1 MIMSNNIILIFI
13 KGFLM
18 NYELLSRLAMQDSE
32 RLKSENLILVKK
44 IVLLEQENKNLKDF
58 NNIIEK
64 ERNAYKERMG
74 QIKNEANGLIIEKN
88 LLLDEIIILENKI
101 KKLEEKLLAKAEEER
116 QETNNLRQKIR
127 IDEDGEIIKNKD
139 QIRAKNIS
147 KSVEFYS

>member
-1 MIMSNNIILIFI
+1 
-13 KGFLM
+13 M

-44 IVLLEQENKNLKDF
+44 IVLLEHENKNLKDF

-64 ERNAYKERMG
+64 ERNAFKERLG

-101 KKLEEKLLAKAEEER
+101 KKLEEKLLAKEEER
-116 QETNNLRQKIR
+116 EETNNLRQKIR
-127 IDEDGEIIKNKD
+127 IDEDGEVVKNKD

>member
-1 MIMSNNIILIFI
+1 
-13 KGFLM
+13 
-18 NYELLSRLAMQDSE
+18 MQDSE

-64 ERNAYKERMG
+64 ERNAYIERMG
-74 QIKNEANGLIIEKN
+74 LIKNEANGLIIEKN

-101 KKLEEKLLAKAEEER
+101 KKLEEKLLAKEEEK
-116 QETNNLRQKIR
+116 QESNHQREKIR
-127 IDEDGEIIKNKD
+127 IDEDREIVRNKD
-139 QIRAKNIS
+139 EIRAKNIS

>member
-1 MIMSNNIILIFI
+1 
-13 KGFLM
+13 M

-44 IVLLEQENKNLKDF
+44 IVLLEHENKNLKDF

-64 ERNAYKERMG
+64 ERNAFKERLG

-101 KKLEEKLLAKAEEER
+101 KKLEEKLLAKEEER

-127 IDEDGEIIKNKD
+127 IDEDGEVVKNKD

>member
-1 MIMSNNIILIFI
+1 MSNNIILIFI

-101 KKLEEKLLAKAEEER
+101 KKLEEKLLAKEEER

-127 IDEDGEIIKNKD
+127 IDEDGEIVRNKD
-139 QIRAKNIS
+139 EIRAKNIS

>member
-1 MIMSNNIILIFI
+1 
-13 KGFLM
+13 M

-88 LLLDEIIILENKI
+88 LLLDEIIILENKL
-101 KKLEEKLLAKAEEER
+101 KKLEEKLLAKEEVK
-116 QETNNLRQKIR
+116 QESNHQKEKIR
-127 IDEDGEIIKNKD
+127 IDEDGEIVKNKD
-139 QIRAKNIS
+139 EIRAKNIS

>member
-1 MIMSNNIILIFI
+1 
-13 KGFLM
+13 M

-44 IVLLEQENKNLKDF
+44 IVLLEHENKNLKDF

-64 ERNAYKERMG
+64 ERNAFKERLG

-88 LLLDEIIILENKI
+88 LLLDEIIILENKL
-101 KKLEEKLLAKAEEER
+101 KKLEEKLLAKEEER
-116 QETNNLRQKIR
+116 QETNHQREKIR
-127 IDEDGEIIKNKD
+127 IDEDGEIVRNKD
-139 QIRAKNIS
+139 EIRAKNIS

>member
-1 MIMSNNIILIFI
+1 
-13 KGFLM
+13 M

-44 IVLLEQENKNLKDF
+44 IVLLEHENKNLKDF

-64 ERNAYKERMG
+64 ERNAFKERLG

-88 LLLDEIIILENKI
+88 LLLDEIIILENKL
-101 KKLEEKLLAKAEEER
+101 KKLEEKLLAKEEVK
-116 QETNNLRQKIR
+116 QESNNLRQKIR
-127 IDEDGEIIKNKD
+127 IDEDGEIVRNKD
-139 QIRAKNIS
+139 EIRVKNIS

>member
-1 MIMSNNIILIFI
+1 
-13 KGFLM
+13 M

-88 LLLDEIIILENKI
+88 LLLDEIIILENKL
-101 KKLEEKLLAKAEEER
+101 KKLEEKLLAKEEVK
-116 QETNNLRQKIR
+116 QESNHQREKIR
-127 IDEDGEIIKNKD
+127 IDEDGEVVKNKD

>member
-1 MIMSNNIILIFI
+1 
-13 KGFLM
+13 M

-44 IVLLEQENKNLKDF
+44 IVLLEHENKNLKDF

-64 ERNAYKERMG
+64 ERNAFKERLG

-88 LLLDEIIILENKI
+88 LLLDEIIILENKL
-101 KKLEEKLLAKAEEER
+101 KKLEEKLLAKEEEK
-116 QETNNLRQKIR
+116 QESNHQRQKIR
-127 IDEDGEIIKNKD
+127 IDEDGEIVKNKD
-139 QIRAKNIS
+139 EIRAKNIS

>member
-1 MIMSNNIILIFI
+1 
-13 KGFLM
+13 M

-44 IVLLEQENKNLKDF
+44 IVLLEHENKNLKDF

-88 LLLDEIIILENKI
+88 LLLDEIIILENKL
-101 KKLEEKLLAKAEEER
+101 KKLEEKLLAKEEER

-127 IDEDGEIIKNKD
+127 IDEDGEVVKNKD
-139 QIRAKNIS
+139 EIRAKNIS

>member
-1 MIMSNNIILIFI
+1 
-13 KGFLM
+13 M

-44 IVLLEQENKNLKDF
+44 IVLLEHENKNLKDF

-64 ERNAYKERMG
+64 ERNAFKERLG

-101 KKLEEKLLAKAEEER
+101 KKLEEKLLAKEEEK
-116 QETNNLRQKIR
+116 QESNHQRQKIR
-127 IDEDGEIIKNKD
+127 IDEDGEIVRNKD
-139 QIRAKNIS
+139 EIRAKNIS

>member
-1 MIMSNNIILIFI
+1 
-13 KGFLM
+13 M

-44 IVLLEQENKNLKDF
+44 IVLLEHENKNLKDF

-64 ERNAYKERMG
+64 ERNAFKERLG
-74 QIKNEANGLIIEKN
+74 QIKNEANGLIIERN
-88 LLLDEIIILENKI
+88 LLLDEIIILENKL
-101 KKLEEKLLAKAEEER
+101 KKLEEKLLAKEEER

-127 IDEDGEIIKNKD
+127 IDEDGEVVKNKD

>member
-1 MIMSNNIILIFI
+1 
-13 KGFLM
+13 M

-44 IVLLEQENKNLKDF
+44 IVLLEHENKNLKDF

-101 KKLEEKLLAKAEEER
+101 KKLEEKLLAKEEVK
-116 QETNNLRQKIR
+116 QKTNHQRQKIR
-127 IDEDGEIIKNKD
+127 IDEDGEIERNKD
-139 QIRAKNIS
+139 EIRAKNIS

>member
-1 MIMSNNIILIFI
+1 
-13 KGFLM
+13 M

-88 LLLDEIIILENKI
+88 LLLDEIIILENKL
-101 KKLEEKLLAKAEEER
+101 KKLEEKLLAKEEEK
-116 QETNNLRQKIR
+116 QESNHQREKIR
-127 IDEDGEIIKNKD
+127 IDEDGEIVKNKD

>member
-1 MIMSNNIILIFI
+1 
-13 KGFLM
+13 M

-44 IVLLEQENKNLKDF
+44 IVLLEHENKNLKDF

-64 ERNAYKERMG
+64 ERNAFKERIG

-88 LLLDEIIILENKI
+88 LLLDEIIILENKL
-101 KKLEEKLLAKAEEER
+101 KKLEEKLLAKEEEK
-116 QETNNLRQKIR
+116 QESNHQREKIR
-127 IDEDGEIIKNKD
+127 IDEDGEVVKNKD

>member
-1 MIMSNNIILIFI
+1 
-13 KGFLM
+13 M

-44 IVLLEQENKNLKDF
+44 IVLLEHENKNLRDF

-64 ERNAYKERMG
+64 ERNAFKERLG

-88 LLLDEIIILENKI
+88 LLLDEIIILENKL
-101 KKLEEKLLAKAEEER
+101 KKLEEKLLAKEEVK
-116 QETNNLRQKIR
+116 QESNHQKEKIR
-127 IDEDGEIIKNKD
+127 IDEDGEIVRNKD
-139 QIRAKNIS
+139 EIRAKNIS

>member
-1 MIMSNNIILIFI
+1 
-13 KGFLM
+13 M

-64 ERNAYKERMG
+64 ERNAFKERLG

-88 LLLDEIIILENKI
+88 LLLDEIIILENKL
-101 KKLEEKLLAKAEEER
+101 KKLEEKLLAKEEVK
-116 QETNNLRQKIR
+116 QESNHQREKIR
-127 IDEDGEIIKNKD
+127 IDEDGEIVRNKD
-139 QIRAKNIS
+139 EIRAKNIS

>member
-1 MIMSNNIILIFI
+1 
-13 KGFLM
+13 M

-44 IVLLEQENKNLKDF
+44 IVLLEHENKNLKDF

-64 ERNAYKERMG
+64 ERNAFKERLG

-101 KKLEEKLLAKAEEER
+101 KKLEEKLLAKEEVK
-116 QETNNLRQKIR
+116 QESNHQREKIR
-127 IDEDGEIIKNKD
+127 IDEDGEIVRNKD
-139 QIRAKNIS
+139 EIRAKNIS

>member
-1 MIMSNNIILIFI
+1 
-13 KGFLM
+13 M

-101 KKLEEKLLAKAEEER
+101 KKLEEKLLAKEEEK
-116 QETNNLRQKIR
+116 QESNHQREKIR
-127 IDEDGEIIKNKD
+127 IDEDGEIVRNKD
-139 QIRAKNIS
+139 EIRAKNIS

>member
-1 MIMSNNIILIFI
+1 
-13 KGFLM
+13 M

-64 ERNAYKERMG
+64 ERNAYKERIG

-88 LLLDEIIILENKI
+88 LLLDEIIILENKL
-101 KKLEEKLLAKAEEER
+101 KKLEEKLLAKEEER

-127 IDEDGEIIKNKD
+127 IDEDGEIVRNKD
-139 QIRAKNIS
+139 EIRAKNIS

>member
-1 MIMSNNIILIFI
+1 
-13 KGFLM
+13 M

-44 IVLLEQENKNLKDF
+44 IVLLEHENKNLKDF

-64 ERNAYKERMG
+64 ERNAFKERLG

-88 LLLDEIIILENKI
+88 LLLDEIIILENKL
-101 KKLEEKLLAKAEEER
+101 KKLEEKLLAKEEEK
-116 QETNNLRQKIR
+116 QESNHQKEKIR
-127 IDEDGEIIKNKD
+127 IDEDGEIVRNKD
-139 QIRAKNIS
+139 EIRAKNIS

>member
-1 MIMSNNIILIFI
+1 
-13 KGFLM
+13 M

-44 IVLLEQENKNLKDF
+44 IVLLEHENKNLKDF

-64 ERNAYKERMG
+64 ERNAFKERLG

-88 LLLDEIIILENKI
+88 LLLDEIIILENKL
-101 KKLEEKLLAKAEEER
+101 KKLEEKLLAKEEVK
-116 QETNNLRQKIR
+116 QESNHQRQKIR
-127 IDEDGEIIKNKD
+127 IDEDGEVVKNKD
-139 QIRAKNIS
+139 EIRAKNIS

>member
-1 MIMSNNIILIFI
+1 
-13 KGFLM
+13 M

-44 IVLLEQENKNLKDF
+44 IVLLEHENKNLKDF

-64 ERNAYKERMG
+64 ERNAFKERLG

-101 KKLEEKLLAKAEEER
+101 KKLEEKLLAKEEEK
-116 QETNNLRQKIR
+116 QESNHQREKIR
-127 IDEDGEIIKNKD
+127 IDEDGEIVRNKD

>member
-1 MIMSNNIILIFI
+1 
-13 KGFLM
+13 M

-44 IVLLEQENKNLKDF
+44 IVLLEPENKNLKDF

-64 ERNAYKERMG
+64 ERNAFKERLG

-88 LLLDEIIILENKI
+88 LLLDEIIILENKL
-101 KKLEEKLLAKAEEER
+101 KKLEEKLLAKEEVK
-116 QETNNLRQKIR
+116 QESNHQREKIR
-127 IDEDGEIIKNKD
+127 IDEDGEIVRNKD
-139 QIRAKNIS
+139 EIRAKNIS

>member
-1 MIMSNNIILIFI
+1 
-13 KGFLM
+13 M

-44 IVLLEQENKNLKDF
+44 IVLLEHENKNLKDF

-101 KKLEEKLLAKAEEER
+101 KKLEEKLLAKEEEK
-116 QETNNLRQKIR
+116 QESNHQRQKIR
-127 IDEDGEIIKNKD
+127 IDEDGEIVKNKD
-139 QIRAKNIS
+139 EIRAKNIS

>member
-1 MIMSNNIILIFI
+1 
-13 KGFLM
+13 M

-44 IVLLEQENKNLKDF
+44 IVLLEHENKNLKDF

-101 KKLEEKLLAKAEEER
+101 KKLEEKLLAKEEER

>member
-1 MIMSNNIILIFI
+1 
-13 KGFLM
+13 M

-64 ERNAYKERMG
+64 ERNAYKERIG

-88 LLLDEIIILENKI
+88 LLLDEIIILESRLN
-101 KKLEEKLLAKAEEER
+101 KLEEKLLAKEEEK
-116 QETNNLRQKIR
+116 QETNHQRQKIR
-127 IDEDGEIIKNKD
+127 IDEDGEIVKNKD
-139 QIRAKNIS
+139 EIRSKNIS

>member
-1 MIMSNNIILIFI
+1 
-13 KGFLM
+13 M

-44 IVLLEQENKNLKDF
+44 IVLLEHENKNLKDF

-101 KKLEEKLLAKAEEER
+101 KKLEEKLLAKEEER
-116 QETNNLRQKIR
+116 EETNNLRQKIR
-127 IDEDGEIIKNKD
+127 IDEDGEIVRNKD
-139 QIRAKNIS
+139 EIRAKNIS

>member
-1 MIMSNNIILIFI
+1 MIISNNIILIFI

-101 KKLEEKLLAKAEEER
+101 KKLEEKLLEKDEVHEEIKNQRE
-116 QETNNLRQKIR
+116 KIR

>member
-1 MIMSNNIILIFI
+1 
-13 KGFLM
+13 M

-44 IVLLEQENKNLKDF
+44 IVLLEHENKNLKDF

-64 ERNAYKERMG
+64 ERNAFKERLG

-88 LLLDEIIILENKI
+88 LLLDEIIILENKL
-101 KKLEEKLLAKAEEER
+101 KKLEEKLLAKEEVK
-116 QETNNLRQKIR
+116 QESNHQREKIR
-127 IDEDGEIIKNKD
+127 IDEDGEIVRNKD
-139 QIRAKNIS
+139 EIRAKNIS

>member
-1 MIMSNNIILIFI
+1 
-13 KGFLM
+13 M

-44 IVLLEQENKNLKDF
+44 IVLLEHENKNLKDF

-64 ERNAYKERMG
+64 ERNAFKERLG

-88 LLLDEIIILENKI
+88 LLLDEIIILENKL
-101 KKLEEKLLAKAEEER
+101 KKLEEKLLAKEEER

-127 IDEDGEIIKNKD
+127 IDEDGEVVKNKD

>member
-1 MIMSNNIILIFI
+1 
-13 KGFLM
+13 M

-44 IVLLEQENKNLKDF
+44 IVLLEHENKNLKDF

-88 LLLDEIIILENKI
+88 LLLDEIIILENKL
-101 KKLEEKLLAKAEEER
+101 KKLEEKLLAKEEEK
-116 QETNNLRQKIR
+116 QESNHQREKIR
-127 IDEDGEIIKNKD
+127 IDEDGEIVRNKD
-139 QIRAKNIS
+139 ETRAKNIS

>member
-1 MIMSNNIILIFI
+1 
-13 KGFLM
+13 M

-101 KKLEEKLLAKAEEER
+101 KKLEEKLLAKEEER
-116 QETNNLRQKIR
+116 EETNNLRQKIR
-127 IDEDGEIIKNKD
+127 IDEDGEVVKNKD

>member
-1 MIMSNNIILIFI
+1 
-13 KGFLM
+13 M

-44 IVLLEQENKNLKDF
+44 IVLLEHENKNLKDF

-101 KKLEEKLLAKAEEER
+101 KKLEEKLLSKEEER

>member
-1 MIMSNNIILIFI
+1 
-13 KGFLM
+13 M

-44 IVLLEQENKNLKDF
+44 IVLLEHENKNLKDF

-88 LLLDEIIILENKI
+88 LLLDEIIILENKL
-101 KKLEEKLLAKAEEER
+101 KKLEEKLLAKEEEK
-116 QETNNLRQKIR
+116 QESNHQREKIR
-127 IDEDGEIIKNKD
+127 IDEDGEVVKNKD
-139 QIRAKNIS
+139 EIRAKNIS

>member
-1 MIMSNNIILIFI
+1 
-13 KGFLM
+13 M

-44 IVLLEQENKNLKDF
+44 IVLLEHENKNLKDF

-64 ERNAYKERMG
+64 ERNAFKERLG

-88 LLLDEIIILENKI
+88 LLLDEIIILENKL
-101 KKLEEKLLAKAEEER
+101 KKLEEKLLAKEEVK
-116 QETNNLRQKIR
+116 QESNHQREKIR
-127 IDEDGEIIKNKD
+127 IDEDGEVVKNKD

>member
-1 MIMSNNIILIFI
+1 
-13 KGFLM
+13 M

-101 KKLEEKLLAKAEEER
+101 KKLEEKLLAKEEER

-127 IDEDGEIIKNKD
+127 IDEDGEIIRNKD

>member
-1 MIMSNNIILIFI
+1 MSNNIILIFI

-101 KKLEEKLLAKAEEER
+101 KKLEEKLLSKEEER

-127 IDEDGEIIKNKD
+127 IDEDGEIVRNKD
-139 QIRAKNIS
+139 EIRAKNIS